1 MDTNQEIVVYK
12 ICNVCSDT
20 NNINMFI
27 KNRNICKTCNN
38 LKRRKLYNEDEQ
50 HRKKAIHN
58 ATVFKSKKAKE
69 RRANQLLEQEYI
81 GLNNKQCRY
90 CDIIKD
96 KSRFRVNRLKCI
108 DCERDEP
115 KEKFKRYVRTRIYNC
130 LLKRKSRS
138 SIEYLGCSTDDY
150 ISWIMNYN
158 SVYNLDNYGKVWHI
172 DHVIPISKFNL
183 DNLDEQLLAF
193 NWRNTMPLSCQENL
207 KKGNKIIKVQV
218 SEHFKKIKK
227 YHIDNNI
234 NLPKIYTDLFAT
246 HLVVLETP
254 ESLNYHPVMETL

>member
-1 MDTNQEIVVYK
+1 MYTNLENVVYK
-12 ICNVCSDT
+12 ICKVCSDT
-20 NNINMFI
+20 NNINRFI
-27 KNRNICKTCNN
+27 KNRNICKACNN
-38 LKRRKLYNEDEQ
+38 HKRRKLYSDDENY
-50 HRKKAIHN
+50 RKKAIHN
-58 ATVFKSKKAKE
+58 AIAFKSKKANE
-69 RRANQLLEQEYI
+69 RQSNQLLEQEHI

-90 CDIIKD
+90 CHLIKE
-96 KSRFRVNRLKCI
+96 KSRFRVNRLKCV

-138 SIEYLGCSTDDY
+138 SIEYLGCSTNDY
-150 ISWIMNYN
+150 ISWIINYN
-158 SVYNLDNYGKVWHI
+158 SDYNLDNYGKVWHI
-172 DHVIPISKFNL
+172 DHVIPISKFNM
-183 DNLDEQLLAF
+183 DNLDDQLLAF
-193 NWRNTMPLSCQENL
+193 NWRNTMPLSREENL

-218 SEHFKKIKK
+218 SEHFEKIKK

>member
-1 MDTNQEIVVYK
+1 MDTNQENVVYK

-38 LKRRKLYNEDEQ
+38 LKRRKLYNEDDTY
-50 HRKKAIHN
+50 RKKAIHD

-69 RRANQLLEQEYI
+69 RRANQLLEQEHI

-90 CDIIKD
+90 CEIIKD
-96 KSRFRVNRLKCI
+96 KSRFRVNRLKCV

-130 LLKRKSRS
+130 LLKRKARS
-138 SIEYLGCSTDDY
+138 SIEYLGCSSDDY
-150 ISWIMNYN
+150 ILWIMNHTIE
-158 SVYNLDNYGKVWHI
+158 YNLDNYGKVWHI
-172 DHVIPISKFNL
+172 DHVIPISKFDL
-183 DNLDEQLLAF
+183 DNIDEQLLAF

-207 KKGNKIIKVQV
+207 KKGNKIINVQV
-218 SEHFKKIKK
+218 SEHFEKLKK

-234 NLPKIYTDLFAT
+234 ILPKIYTDLFAT